1 MPEMDRESANE
12 YVRSQLRAYIEQ
24 ITKKSKGT
32 NFYDCP
38 FCGSG
43 TGKHK
48 TGALSIKDIS
58 GVPKATCF
66 AQHCVSCADTFDLI
80 AKYESLSAGE
90 AFKRGYEIFGITIV
104 GEAGTVRRATGRP
117 SSAAV
122 AFSPAAQNVQVV
134 EPERK
139 NYTTYLSE
147 CKARVSQ
154 TDYLREIRGLTPET
168 ISRFNLGL
176 DLNYSAISKKG
187 KPYFLGKAITIPYNR
202 RNDYFTV
209 RLLEKPEWY
218 TKDYA
223 KPPAEEAGEEPIFN
237 LEAIYNNEG
246 QPVFITEA
254 AFCAM
259 SVEQEGGRAAALGG
273 TGYQKLL
280 SLLRQRPTTNV
291 LVLCLDNDE
300 AGRSTTKRLAAGLK
314 ELNISYRVKNIC
326 GEKKD
331 PNEALV
337 YDRKSF
343 VAAIEAVIAEIE
355 QDRTAEKRP
364 DAVLKYL
371 NETFLADIDR
381 FKSFKDKKTGFTNL
395 DIEMGGLYAGFYVVG
410 GISSV
415 GKTTF
420 IHQLADQ
427 LAERG
432 EHILYFSLEQSILEL
447 SSKSLARLA
456 AQMDRE
462 NAISSLSIRC
472 GQITPLVKK
481 AINKYAAA
489 AGRVSIIQGDFDTTV
504 EVIGE
509 YIGRY
514 IQNNRVKPIV
524 FVDYLQIIQTDL
536 NSTKKDKIDLV
547 VTELKRISRRYDI
560 ALIVISSLNRSNYL
574 TPIDFESFKESGG
587 IEYTA
592 DVVWGLQLQ
601 AIHDPIF
608 EKEGSIGKKRELIK
622 KAKGEIPRKIE
633 LSCLKNRNGRPSFSC
648 GYIYYPQFDLFQ
660 EDQFFD
666 ELGYSSPGNRY

>member
-1 MPEMDRESANE
+1 MDRESANE
-12 YVRSQLRAYIEQ
+12 YVRSQLQAYIEQ

-48 TGALSIKDIS
+48 TGALSIKTIS

-80 AKYESLSAGE
+80 AKYENLSVGE
-90 AFKRGYEIFGITIV
+90 AFKRGYEIFNITIV
-104 GEAGTVRRATGRP
+104 GETGQRSTGRP
-117 SSAAV
+117 SLAAAV
-122 AFSPAAQNVQVV
+122 KNVQSA

-139 NYTTYLSE
+139 DYTTYLSE
-147 CKARVSQ
+147 CKAKVSQ
-154 TDYLREIRGLTPET
+154 TDYLTKIRGLTLET

-176 DLNYSAISKKG
+176 DINYSAISKKR
-187 KPYFLGKAITIPYNR
+187 KPYYLGKAITIPYNR

-209 RLLEKPEWY
+209 RLLEKPDWY

-223 KPPAEEAGEEPIFN
+223 KPPVEEAGEEPIFN

-254 AFCAM
+254 AFCSM
-259 SVEQEGGRAAALGG
+259 SIEQEGGRAAALGG

-280 SLLRQRPTTNV
+280 SLLRQRPTNNV

-300 AGRSTTKRLAAGLK
+300 AGRSTTKRLTAGLK
-314 ELNISYRVKNIC
+314 ELNIPYRVKNIC

-337 YDRKSF
+337 YDKKSF
-343 VAAIEAVIAEIE
+343 AAAIEAVIAEIE
-355 QDRTAEKRP
+355 QDRAGEKRP

-371 NETFLADIDR
+371 KETFLADIER

-395 DIEMGGLYAGFYVVG
+395 DNEMGGLYAGLYVVG

-420 IHQLADQ
+420 VHQLADQ
-427 LAERG
+427 LADRG
-432 EHILYFSLEQSILEL
+432 EHILYFSLEQSTLEL
-447 SSKSLARLA
+447 SSKSLARLT
-456 AQMDRE
+456 AQMDRD

-481 AINKYAAA
+481 AVNKYAAA

-509 YIGRY
+509 YVGNY

-524 FVDYLQIIQTDL
+524 CVDYLQIIQTDL

-608 EKEGSIGKKRELIK
+608 EKEGNIGKKREAIK
-622 KAKGEIPRKIE
+622 KAKSDIPRKIE

-648 GYIYYPQFDLFQ
+648 GYVYYPQYDLFQ

-666 ELGYSSPGNRY
+666 ELGYPGPGNRY